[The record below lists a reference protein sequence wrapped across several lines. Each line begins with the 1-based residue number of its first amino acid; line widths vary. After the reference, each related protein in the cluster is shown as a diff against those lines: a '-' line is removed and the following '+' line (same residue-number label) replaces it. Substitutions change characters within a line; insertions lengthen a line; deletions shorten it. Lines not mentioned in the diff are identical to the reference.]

1 MQTESDIGQYD
12 IREVDENFPRGV
24 RRSEHNTKLPPLAPS
39 NKNAEMDYAK
49 RNMEI
54 IKQLKE
60 KKQKQQELIEEK
72 RKKEADEREKLRQLI
87 LEEAARV
94 RELKK
99 QNIALQQETDQKE
112 DEEKSF
118 RGKKSKAKE
127 NKEKEDEETEKEKE
141 DKAKLQHYYR
151 SRHASFLKSLK
162 ENLKSKKER
171 EEQEKKKKDD
181 VLCKIRENMGINNIT
196 SKLYSVEKN
205 LNEKHETAMD
215 EQTLNVKK
223 VSSSEAKRA
232 SSVEGRTLPIEVQRE
247 LLQRQKKILA
257 EISERKKLEKLEEE
271 EKQKHYLKIKEK
283 LKDKVLNMG
292 KRVDGYET
300 AGFVVE
306 RKVLVEDPASSQNL
320 KALNLDSV
328 ETKRQRFKKSLGSLP
343 PIRDKYLSENDD
355 GQKESSSL
363 PKIPESTKSS
373 KSGKKNP
380 KKKLAN
386 IPNITDMVQWK
397 KRHRIDPEAR
407 IYNVNGGYGDIKA
420 ALDKR
425 GWIENS
431 DFSSPCFDF
440 KWTLR
445 AKDIDHGNLL
455 ENQIVNHFEK
465 NTSITTKVGLCK
477 SLKNLIWFNN
487 VDIDTFYPRCFDL
500 TDVADYEDFLDEF
513 KRVKAESI
521 LKQYVTACK
530 NNDPKVKDMEL
541 RVQVAARVCENR
553 LIDLDELLDDQTMIS
568 QMLVSPEE
576 WEILANDEL
585 SAKDLALKKHEAWL
599 SKYDITNG
607 PKCAIKKKKAEKAK
621 KKKKKKKAVKETEDN
636 NNNNKEE
643 EGEGEEDD
651 NVSENE
657 LLDRVETILE
667 ELKGKYPQ
675 YGLNGEKNIWIV
687 KPAGLS
693 RGRGISCF
701 KNLIEIQDYVKGKES
716 QWIVQKYMENPLI
729 IHKRKFDIRQW
740 ILVTDWNPLT
750 VWFYEECYVRFS
762 AEEYDTHNLDNK
774 FVHLT
779 NNSIGKYHEN
789 QNCPTFEQNMWGMEA
804 FSKYLEQTFGSGTFE
819 EKIKPQMKQIVTWA
833 LECVQDMVEN
843 RKGSHEFYGVDFMI
857 DEDLN
862 VWLIEINSS
871 PDMEYSTPV
880 TKRLVKTV
888 SDDIIKVVVD
898 YNLNPTKKK
907 KKEIDTGLFTCI
919 HKSKRTIEK
928 PLNSFGLD
936 LLLEG
941 KKISK

>member
-1 MQTESDIGQYD
+1 MQTETDIGQYEM
-12 IREVDENFPRGV
+12 REVDENFPRGV
-24 RRSEHNTKLPPLAPS
+24 RRSENNNKLPPLAGS
-39 NKNAEMDYAK
+39 KGSEMDYAK

-60 KKQKQQELIEEK
+60 KKQKQQEIIEEK
-72 RKKEADEREKLRQLI
+72 RKKEAEEREKLRQLI

-99 QNIALQQETDQKE
+99 QNSALQQETEQKE
-112 DEEKSF
+112 EGDKSF
-118 RGKKSKAKE
+118 RGKKSKTKE
-127 NKEKEDEETEKEKE
+127 IKEKEDEETEKEKE

-162 ENLKSKKER
+162 ENLKSKKDK
-171 EEQEKKKKDD
+171 EEQDKKKKDEI
-181 VLCKIRENMGINNIT
+181 LSKIRENMGINNIT
-196 SKLYSVEKN
+196 SKLYSVEKHN
-205 LNEKHETAMD
+205 AAEIVAD
-215 EQTLNVKK
+215 DQTLNVKK
-223 VSSSEAKRA
+223 VNSASEAKRA

-247 LLQRQKKILA
+247 LLQKQKRILA

-271 EKQKHYLKIKEK
+271 EKQKHYFKIREK

-292 KRVDGYET
+292 KSET
-300 AGFVVE
+300 ANFGAE
-306 RKVLVEDPASSQNL
+306 RKVLTEDPAASQNL
-320 KALNLDSV
+320 KALNLDSI

-343 PIRDKYLSENDD
+343 PIRDKYMSENDD
-355 GQKESSSL
+355 GQKESNSL

-373 KSGKKNP
+373 KSAKKT
-380 KKKLAN
+380 KKKLTN

-397 KRHRIDPEAR
+397 KRHRLDPEAK
-407 IYNVNGGYGDIKA
+407 IYSVVGGYGDIKA

-425 GWIENS
+425 GWIENP
-431 DFSSPCFDF
+431 DLSSPCFDF

-445 AKDIDHGNLL
+445 AKDIDHGTLL

-521 LKQYVTACK
+521 LKQYVIACK

-568 QMLVSPEE
+568 HVLVSAEE

-607 PKCAIKKKKAEKAK
+607 PKCAFRKKKPEKGNK
-621 KKKKKKKAVKETEDN
+621 KKKKKKKTVKQETTNAEADG
-636 NNNNKEE
+636 NKEE
-643 EGEGEEDD
+643 GEGEGEGEEDD

-667 ELKGKYPQ
+667 ELKAKYPQ

-701 KNLIEIQDYVKGKES
+701 RNLVEIQDYVKGKES
-716 QWIVQKYMENPLI
+716 QWVVQKYLENPLI
-729 IHKRKFDIRQW
+729 VHKRKFDIRQW

-750 VWFYEECYVRFS
+750 IWFFEECYVRFS
-762 AEEYDTHNLDNK
+762 AEEYGTENLDNK

-789 QNCPTFEQNMWGMEA
+789 QDCPTFEQNMWGMGA
-804 FSKYLEQTFGSGTFE
+804 FAQYLEQTFGSGTFE
-819 EKIKPQMKQIVTWA
+819 EKIKPQMKQIVIWA

-857 DEDLN
+857 DDDLR

-898 YNLNPTKKK
+898 YNLNPSKKK